1 MSTNQKSEMKN
12 QRSGFGWAGK
22 LLWVDLTDRKIT
34 RVPTSDFEPDKF
46 IGGQGLNSKIYW
58 ELGCPQV
65 DAFHPDSP
73 LILSNGP
80 LTGASGPFTRAT
92 VCGKAPQCYPKE
104 LFSHSGFGGKFP
116 SELKYAGYDGVVLV
130 GRSDKPVY
138 LLILDDTVEIRD
150 AADLWGLDTYE
161 TQQSLS
167 DRYPRASILTIGPAG
182 ENLSRIAVILNETS
196 SAAGQGGYG
205 GVMGSKN
212 LKAIVT
218 RGTGTLKIADPD
230 ALLGL
235 IAQRK
240 SGGDWEGGW
249 NQHVHRS
256 PLVGGTIPKEWTEKY
271 RKKFSGCY
279 ACPFQCNGWYD
290 VPGMGRGS
298 EMCVSAFYGYFNQY
312 TPKGAWEGNILSQK
326 LGINQCDL
334 MGILMF
340 LKDAVSLGLVKL
352 ADIGL
357 PPMPMNDQTFSGVV
371 QPTMGEIPIHDPSQ
385 VGPGSE
391 PAHGSDAVHHQF
403 LEAFFKGIA
412 DGTSPFAQGAA
423 RAAEVLGPDAVE
435 VYNTHYPVSGQI
447 SHSMK
452 NVSMALMW
460 AMETRDPFNSCHD
473 AQKFTMHKEV
483 AEWFGTSK
491 GYFEEGGGKKNQYE
505 GVERE
510 AVWVQDH
517 QCLKNSLL
525 TCEFGSAPEL
535 YFHPPE
541 MDIGIFESRLLSAV
555 TGIDYDV
562 DEFWKA
568 GERIWNLRRAIMI
581 LEDDR
586 SRDADTLNHNYFE
599 RICPTGSALPES
611 LDRTKFEAL
620 KDRYYRLRGWDVGT
634 GRLTRAKLESLH
646 MRDIADRLDS
656 AGKLGGA

>member
-1 MSTNQKSEMKN
+1 MAQTNRKSQIANHK
-12 QRSGFGWAGK
+12 SPFGWAGT
-22 LLWVDLTDRKIT
+22 LLWVDLTERKISRRST
-34 RVPTSDFEPDKF
+34 FDFEPEKF
-46 IGGQGLNSKIYW
+46 IGGQGLNSRIYW
-58 ELGCPQV
+58 ELGCPEV

-92 VCGKAPQCYPKE
+92 VCGKAPQCHPNE

-116 SELKYAGYDGVVLV
+116 SELKYAGYDGIVIL
-130 GRSDKPVY
+130 GKADAPVY
-138 LLILDDTVEIRD
+138 LTIQNGDVEIRP
-150 AADLWGLDTYE
+150 ARDLWGLDTYA
-161 TQQSLS
+161 TQKVLS
-167 DRYPRASILTIGPAG
+167 DRHPRSSILTIGPAG

-205 GVMGSKN
+205 GVMGSKH

-230 ALLGL
+230 ALLDL

-240 SGGDWEGGW
+240 SDGDWVAVW
-249 NQHVHRS
+249 NQYVHRS

-271 RKKFSGCY
+271 RKKFCGCY
-279 ACPFQCNGWYD
+279 GCPFQCNGWYD
-290 VPGMGRGS
+290 VPGLGSGS
-298 EMCVSAFYGYFNQY
+298 EMCVSAWYGYFNQY
-312 TPKGAWEGNILSQK
+312 TPKPTWKANILSQK
-326 LGINQCDL
+326 LGINQCDI
-334 MGILMF
+334 MGVMMF

-352 ADIGL
+352 SDIGL
-357 PPMPMNDQTFSGVV
+357 SPMPMNDETFSGVV
-371 QPTMGEIPIHDPSQ
+371 QPTMGELAIHDPAEI
-385 VGPGSE
+385 GPGTE
-391 PAHGSDAVHHQF
+391 PTYGSDDLHYRF
-403 LEAFFKGIA
+403 IEELIGGIA

-423 RAAEVLGPDAVE
+423 RAAEQFGPEAVD

-473 AQKFTMHKEV
+473 AQKFTMHEEV
-483 AEWFGTSK
+483 AKWFGMPG
-491 GYFEEGGGKKNQYE
+491 GYFKGDSAKKNQYE

-510 AVWVQDH
+510 VVWVQDH

-535 YFHPPE
+535 YFHPPD
-541 MDIGIFESRLLSAV
+541 MDIAIFESKLLSSV
-555 TGIDYDV
+555 TGVDYDV
-562 DEFWKA
+562 ERFWQA

-586 SRDADTLNHNYFE
+586 SREGDTLNHSYFE
-599 RICPTGSALPES
+599 QICPTGSALPEP
-611 LDRTKFEAL
+611 LDRDRFEGL
-620 KDRYYRLRGWDVGT
+620 KDRYYALRGWNVET
-634 GRLTRAKLESLH
+634 GKPTREKLVALG
-646 MRDIADRLDS
+646 MRDVFERLEEMR
-656 AGKLGGA
+656 KINC

>member
-1 MSTNQKSEMKN
+1 MPQC
-12 QRSGFGWAGK
+12 GWTGK

-34 RVPTSDFEPDKF
+34 HVPTSDFEPEKF
-46 IGGQGLNSKIYW
+46 IGGQGLNSRIFW
-58 ELGCPQV
+58 ELGCPDG
-65 DAFHPDSP
+65 DAFHPDNP
-73 LILSNGP
+73 LLFANGP

-92 VCGKAPQCYPKE
+92 VCGLAPQCHPKE

-116 SELKYAGYDGVVLV
+116 SELKYAGYDGIVIV
-130 GRSDKPVY
+130 GKADKPVY
-138 LLILDDTVEIRD
+138 LSIYDGDAEIRD
-150 AADLWGLDTYE
+150 ADDLWGLDTYD
-161 TQQSLS
+161 TQHTLT
-167 DRYPRASILTIGPAG
+167 DRHPRSSILTIGPAG

-218 RGTGTLKIADPD
+218 RGTKTLKIARPD
-230 ALLGL
+230 ALLDL
-235 IAQRK
+235 ISQRK
-240 SGGDWEGGW
+240 AAGEWVAEW
-249 NQHVHRS
+249 NQYVHRS
-256 PLVGGTIPKEWTEKY
+256 PLVGGTIPKEWTGKY
-271 RKKFSGCY
+271 RKKLSGCY

-290 VPGMGRGS
+290 FGGNGKGS

-326 LGINQCDL
+326 LGVNQCDL

-352 ADIGL
+352 TDIGL

-371 QPTMGEIPIHDPSQ
+371 QPTMGEIPIHDPSEL
-385 VGPGSE
+385 GPESE
-391 PAHGSDAVHHQF
+391 QPHGSDEAHHRF
-403 LEAFFKGIA
+403 LQAFIGGIA

-423 RAAEVLGPDAVE
+423 RAAEQFGPDAVE
-435 VYNTHYPVSGQI
+435 VYNSHYPISGQI

-460 AMETRDPFNSCHD
+460 AMETRDPFNSSHD
-473 AQKFTMHKEV
+473 AQKFTMHKDV
-483 AEWFGTSK
+483 AEWFGMPG
-491 GYFEEGGGKKNQYE
+491 GYFEEGGAKRNQYE

-510 AVWVQDH
+510 VVWVQDH

-541 MDIGIFESRLLSAV
+541 MDIGIFESKLLSAI
-555 TGIDYDV
+555 TGLDYDL
-562 DEFWKA
+562 DTFWQA

-581 LEDDR
+581 LENDH
-586 SRDADTLNHNYFE
+586 SRDADTLNHNYFD
-599 RICPTGSALPES
+599 RVLPTGSALPEP
-611 LDRTKFEAL
+611 LDRTRFEAL
-620 KDRYYRLRGWDVGT
+620 KDRYYELRGWDVDT
-634 GRLTRAKLESLH
+634 GRPTREKLVELGLG
-646 MRDIADRLDS
+646 DVADRLETRHP
-656 AGKLGGA
+656 G

>member
-1 MSTNQKSEMKN
+1 MKN

-130 GRSDKPVY
+130 GKSDKPVY
-138 LLILDDTVEIRD
+138 LLILDDTVKIRD

-230 ALLGL
+230 MLLDL

-240 SGGDWEGGW
+240 AAGEWVAEW
-249 NQHVHRS
+249 NQAIHRS
-256 PLVGGTIPKEWTEKY
+256 PLVSGTVKEELTEKY

-290 VPGMGRGS
+290 VPGQDKGS
-298 EMCVSAFYGYFNQY
+298 EMCVSAWYGYFNQY
-312 TPKGAWEGNILSQK
+312 TPKPAWMANVLSQK
-326 LGINQCDL
+326 LGINQCDI
-334 MGILMF
+334 MGIMMF
-340 LKDAVSLGLVKL
+340 LKDAISLGHVKP

-357 PPMPMNDQTFSGVV
+357 PAMPMSEETFSGVV
-371 QPTMGEIPIHDPSQ
+371 QPTMGTIPIHDPSEI
-385 VGPGSE
+385 GPEAE
-391 PAHGSDAVHHQF
+391 PTHGSDEVHYRF
-403 LEAFFKGIA
+403 IEALIGGIA
-412 DGTSPFAQGAA
+412 DGTSPFTEGAA
-423 RAAEVLGPDAVE
+423 RAAEQFGTDAVE
-435 VYNTHYPVSGQI
+435 VYRVHYPVSGQI

-460 AMETRDPFNSCHD
+460 AMETRDPFNSSHD
-473 AQKFTMHKEV
+473 AQKFTMHREV
-483 AEWFGTSK
+483 AEWFGMPG
-491 GYFEEGGGKKNQYE
+491 GYFEEGGGRRNHYD

-541 MDIGIFESRLLSAV
+541 MDIGIFESRLLSAI
-555 TGIDYDV
+555 TGFHYDQ
-562 DEFWKA
+562 ETFWKS

-581 LEDDR
+581 READR
-586 SRDADTLNHNYFE
+586 DRDADTLNHHYFE
-599 RICPTGSALPES
+599 RVCPTGSALPEP
-611 LDRTKFEAL
+611 LDRDKFEAL
-620 KDRYYRLRGWDVGT
+620 KDRYYKLRGWDVTT
-634 GRLTRAKLESLH
+634 GRPTREKLEELGLA
-646 MRDIADRLDS
+646 DVADRLENR
-656 AGKLGGA
+656 